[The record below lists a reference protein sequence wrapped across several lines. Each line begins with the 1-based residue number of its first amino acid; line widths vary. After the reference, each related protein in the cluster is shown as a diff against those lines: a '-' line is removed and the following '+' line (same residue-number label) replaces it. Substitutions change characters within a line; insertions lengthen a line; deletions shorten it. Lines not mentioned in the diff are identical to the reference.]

1 MSSGPTVEPET
12 MVDAKKLIENW
23 RNELA
28 ERPYIGRPK
37 VQDNLLALWGEV
49 GDAGTAVV
57 EDWLSVTPHRELF
70 SADELREML
79 DEVEA
84 LLDSPPVGA

>member
-1 MSSGPTVEPET
+1 
-12 MVDAKKLIENW
+12 MVDAKKLIENV
-23 RNELA
+23 RKEIA

-37 VQDNLLALWGEV
+37 VQDHLLSLWGEV
-49 GDAGTAVV
+49 GEAGTEVV
-57 EDWLSVTPHRELF
+57 ETWLSVTPHRELF
-70 SADELREML
+70 SADELRSML